1 MLTLMPPTDCM
12 VARESASAWLDNELS
27 MLEHARLDAHLRGCA
42 ECHAYAKEIGAIA
55 LRLRGAALER
65 PGQQIVAPR
74 RRAVSGARM
83 QAAMAAAAVAVV
95 AAVAGSSFTLSHA
108 LRGGSPVRSS
118 TAAERGGGALSLRMD
133 STTKYLLAMVAKRV
147 PAPTAASPSQL
158 EAY

>member
-12 VARESASAWLDNELS
+12 VARESASAWLDDELS
-27 MLEHARLDAHLRGCA
+27 MLEHARFDAHLRGCA

-55 LRLRGAALER
+55 VRLRGAALER

-74 RRAVSGARM
+74 RRAVSGLRM
-83 QAAMAAAAVAVV
+83 QAAVAAAAVAVV

-118 TAAERGGGALSLRMD
+118 TAAERGGVLSLRMD

-147 PAPTAASPSQL
+147 QAPAAASPSQL
-158 EAY
+158 EAS